1 MTGERY
7 FICID
12 AGTTRFK
19 TACIT
24 PGGDIIAKSD
34 YRYRSNKNGTHE
46 YSKSDFKEALKKTL
60 GEMLSRLDAK
70 KVSAVGVTGHGP
82 TLIPVGE
89 DGIMLSSGIGYLD
102 DRVKRYIKK
111 LAERKE
117 DHVTSTMYI
126 PIACFFK
133 DELPRVYEKTFKFLQ
148 SFDYLAFLLTGE
160 FTASSSSS
168 GIKPWEK
175 EKVLHAGLDIEKFP
189 EILYLG
195 SCIGKVSRS
204 AALEYG
210 IPVSTPLYAIGVD
223 FAAALIGTGAIERG
237 RSCERAGTSGGLN
250 LCWDK
255 RVSDRRLLCY
265 THFIP
270 DRWNVAGITSSS
282 GISVEWMA
290 KLLRVDYEKFRG
302 FQSRDFSSRGG
313 KKNTPGS
320 IIFLPYLR
328 GERTPLWNPY
338 ARGVFFGLEESH
350 TADDLL
356 KSVFTGVAL
365 SIRDVAEIIEENGCR
380 FTSPIVTTGGGA
392 KNRWFIQLKSDVT
405 GKPFCVTQTHDAEL
419 IGIACILA
427 QQEGHCSDLRQA
439 VKKIVKTDEVFE
451 PDAERHEAYTE
462 LYSTYRDLRR
472 ELSRFF

>member
-1 MTGERY
+1 MTKECY

-19 TACIT
+19 AACIT

-46 YSKSDFKEALKKTL
+46 YSKSDFKKALKNTL
-60 GEMLSRLDAK
+60 DEMLSRIDAK

-89 DGIMLSSGIGYLD
+89 DGSMLSSGIGYLD

-111 LAERKE
+111 LADRKE

-133 DELPRVYEKTFKFLQ
+133 DELPMVYEKSFKFLQ
-148 SFDYLAFLLTGE
+148 SFDYLAFLLTGD

-210 IPVSTPLYAIGVD
+210 IPASTPLYAIGVD

-237 RSCERAGTSGGLN
+237 KSCERAGTSGGLN

-255 RVSDRRLLCY
+255 EISDRRLLCY
-265 THFIP
+265 THFMP

-282 GISVEWMA
+282 GISVEWIT
-290 KLLRVDYEKFRG
+290 KLFGVDYEKARDK
-302 FQSRDFSSRGG
+302 QSRGD

-338 ARGVFFGLEESH
+338 ARGVFFGLDESH

-365 SIRDVAEIIEENGCR
+365 SIRDVAEIIEENGCS

-392 KNRWFIQLKSDVT
+392 TNRWFIQLKSDVT

-419 IGIACILA
+419 IGIACVLA
-427 QQEGHCSDLRQA
+427 QQKGHCSDLRQA
-439 VKKIVKTDEVFE
+439 VKKIVKTEDVFE

-462 LYSTYRDLRR
+462 LYATYRDLRN